1 MHAVTRVRS
10 DAHRD
15 PDRDPDRDRGQA
27 LMLVL
32 AVVALLAVMLMA
44 MARFGARLVDIEQAQ
59 VAADAA
65 ALAGV
70 VQGESGAV
78 ELAERNGASVVQFR
92 QLGDDVIVVV
102 EYRGARATS
111 RATRAP

>member
-1 MHAVTRVRS
+1 MHATARVRT
-10 DAHRD
+10 
-15 PDRDPDRDRGQA
+15 DRGQA
-27 LMLVL
+27 VMLMV

-44 MARFGARLVDIEQAQ
+44 MARFGARVVEIEQAQ

-70 VQGESGAV
+70 VHGKAGATAV
-78 ELAERNGASVVQFR
+78 AERNNAQVVEFR
-92 QLGDDVIVVV
+92 QVGDDVIVVV
-102 EYRGARATS
+102 DCGGARATA

>member
-1 MHAVTRVRS
+1 MHAATRIRS
-10 DAHRD
+10 
-15 PDRDPDRDRGQA
+15 DRGQA
-27 LMLVL
+27 VVLVV

-44 MARFGARLVDIEQAQ
+44 MARFGARVVEIEQAQ

-70 VQGESGAV
+70 VQGRSAAV
-78 ELAERNGASVVQFR
+78 ALAERNGARLVEFR
-92 QLGDDVIVVV
+92 QVGDDVIVVV
-102 EYRGARATS
+102 ECSGARATS

>member
-1 MHAVTRVRS
+1 MHAVSNVRK
-10 DAHRD
+10 DPHRD
-15 PDRDPDRDRGQA
+15 PNQDRGQA

-59 VAADAA
+59 VAADSA

-78 ELAERNGASVVQFR
+78 ELAERNGATVVQFR
-92 QLGDDVIVVV
+92 QVGDDVIVVV
-102 EYRGARATS
+102 EYRGARATA